1 MTTCEVNAKN
11 ESRADLSD
19 VLKVKISRV
28 HGGCPGT
35 GADEGRGDRR
45 NGTGSWKR
53 ALIRPY
59 PNGET
64 PRA

>member
-1 MTTCEVNAKN
+1 
-11 ESRADLSD
+11 LSD